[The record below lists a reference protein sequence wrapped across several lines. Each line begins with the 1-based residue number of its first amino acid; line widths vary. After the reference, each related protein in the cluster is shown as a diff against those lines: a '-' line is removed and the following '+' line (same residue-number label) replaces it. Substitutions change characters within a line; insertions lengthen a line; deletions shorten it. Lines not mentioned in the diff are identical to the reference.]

1 MTFIDF
7 CAGIGGGRIGLEN
20 MGLSCL
26 GFSEI
31 DKDAERTYR
40 TYFGHDEENFG
51 DLMKINPK
59 DLPDFDFMVGGF
71 PCQTFSIIG
80 SRCGLEDKDKGQI
93 IFGLTKILKAKN
105 IKYFILE
112 NVKGLVNHDKGNTF
126 KTVLNLL
133 DDAGY
138 KVHHKVLNSLDF
150 GVPQMRERIYL
161 VGVKKELIEDNFHF
175 EFPNMYEGEQRTLA
189 SCLVDNE
196 ALTFSEKLTSYNT
209 FLKYVDNKYNHGK
222 YEINTLLSKENSVL
236 DTRQSDLRIYSGKVP
251 TLRRGRHG
259 ILYVKNGKFRKLSG
273 YESMLLQGFPLGY
286 ANLVKKMIPN
296 GKLLQQTGNAMT
308 TTVIEAISK
317 NLLEA
322 IGYVDVK
329 QRRAS

>member
-20 MGLSCL
+20 LGLSCL

-31 DKDAERTYR
+31 DKDTEKTYR
-40 TYFGHDEENFG
+40 TYFGHQEKNFG
-51 DLMKINPK
+51 DLMKIKPEN
-59 DLPDFDFMVGGF
+59 LPDFDFMVGGF

-80 SRCGLEDKDKGQI
+80 TRCGLEDKDKGQI
-93 IFGLTKILKAKN
+93 IFGLTEILKAKN
-105 IKYFILE
+105 VKYFILE

-161 VGVKKELIEDNFHF
+161 VGVKKELIDDSFHF
-175 EFPNMYEGEQRTLA
+175 KFPNMYEGEQRTLT
-189 SCLVDNE
+189 SCLVDSE
-196 ALTFSEKLTSYNT
+196 ALTFNEKLTSYNT
-209 FLKYVDNKYNHGK
+209 FLKYIDNKYNYGK
-222 YEINTLLSKENSVL
+222 HEINTLLMEELSVL
-236 DTRQSDLRIYSGKVP
+236 DTRQSDLRVYHEKVP

-273 YESMLLQGFPLGY
+273 YESMLLQGFPLEY
-286 ANLVKKMIPN
+286 ANLVKSKIPN

-308 TTVIEAISK
+308 TTVIEAITK

-322 IGYVDVK
+322 IGYLDVK